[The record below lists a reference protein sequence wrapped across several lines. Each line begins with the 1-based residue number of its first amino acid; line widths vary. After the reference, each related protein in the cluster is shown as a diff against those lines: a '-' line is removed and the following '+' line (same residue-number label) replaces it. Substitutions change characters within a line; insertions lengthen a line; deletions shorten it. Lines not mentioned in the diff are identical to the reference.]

1 MLLGTFFL
9 TILSLIGGPLTF
21 SLLALALA
29 LANIAFIFFT
39 IFVIPETKGISLEQI
54 EKKIMNGKALRYLG
68 K

>member
-21 SLLALALA
+21 SLLA

>member
-1 MLLGTFFL
+1 M
-9 TILSLIGGPLTF
+9 
-21 SLLALALA
+21 
-29 LANIAFIFFT
+29 FFT